1 MAKEIKIQHGQMIAL
16 KLTPEERELLLDKL
30 IFVDDELEGQLRLV
44 IAGSQEVQLTLE
56 DLEDLA
62 GCVAAEANHTKDRK
76 LGKKLDRVFER
87 IEGLLELFEEDR
99 Q

>member
-1 MAKEIKIQHGQMIAL
+1 MAKKIKIQPGHTIAL
-16 KLTPEERELLLDKL
+16 KLTPDERELLLEKL
-30 IFVDDELEGQLRLV
+30 IFVDDELERKLRLV
-44 IAGSQEVQLTLE
+44 IAGSQEVQLTIE

-87 IEGLLELFEEDR
+87 IEGLLDLFEEG
-99 Q
+99 